1 MSVYYGIFHFLM
13 SHQVTHTF
21 SFIVVKRA
29 VVDVVVVVAHS
40 TSAQQILSG
49 WGLTVV
55 CEPIHLGGGDS
66 RRMANTR
73 QCAGSNPQPSSQRA
87 SAVTTAPPCAPA
99 QDVDKK
105 LDNDLYSAAIS
116 LSAKPPLGVPLT
128 TQDCLNSSGLVA
140 RKGFIA
146 EDDAPVVHRLPKPS
160 HWA

>member
-66 RRMANTR
+66 RRMANTQ

-87 SAVTTAPPCAPA
+87 SAVTTAPPCAPMITLLGRCA
-99 QDVDKK
+99 ETEKTFSK
-105 LDNDLYSAAIS
+105 CTRSAV
-116 LSAKPPLGVPLT
+116 K
-128 TQDCLNSSGLVA
+128 N
-140 RKGFIA
+140 
-146 EDDAPVVHRLPKPS
+146 E
-160 HWA
+160 